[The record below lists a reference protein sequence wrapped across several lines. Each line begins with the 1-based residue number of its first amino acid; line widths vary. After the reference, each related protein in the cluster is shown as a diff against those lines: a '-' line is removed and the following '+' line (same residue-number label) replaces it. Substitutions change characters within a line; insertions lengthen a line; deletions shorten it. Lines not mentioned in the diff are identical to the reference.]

1 LETIAEKLVAKSTSE
16 SMPVKVVTSEGE
28 FNKLTGSS
36 KLVTITATEIMFR
49 SQLWTFTLFGVDLAK
64 Q

>member
-1 LETIAEKLVAKSTSE
+1 LETIAEKLVVKSTSE
-16 SMPVKVVTSEGE
+16 RMPVKVVTSEAE